1 MSEPPHQVFHLC
13 CWACVECTMRVRN
26 CVGAQLRQRSLGR
39 CEAAASLLGR
49 LQVLDDVEVGPP
61 DMCAGLR
68 PCTLQYFCRPG
79 TLMYIYAQKLA
90 CTRTHTQTHTTWQ
103 LRTQAPTRVRAHV
116 RYCCKPVRLYPSRFP
131 NVRACMYTGTHVD
144 IHVCTYIYIY
154 IYMRMHTGAG
164 SNVSCA

>member
-49 LQVLDDVEVGPP
+49 PQVLDDVEVGPP

-90 CTRTHTQTHTTWQ
+90 CTRTHTHG
-103 LRTQAPTRVRAHV
+103 RTQLGNCARR
-116 RYCCKPVRLYPSRFP
+116 RRL
-131 NVRACMYTGTHVD
+131 VCVHMYATVVNLC
-144 IHVCTYIYIY
+144 VCTRRDFPTFALVCIQV
-154 IYMRMHTGAG
+154 RT
-164 SNVSCA
+164 